1 MVFFFFFFFL
11 PERPPERQE
20 EVRVVGQ
27 EIHVVNEVLKREKII
42 FVNIFSGN
50 SSYFLLNTLLLPCST
65 MEFDIARLFCVL
77 SSSAGA
83 ASLSV
88 HGSSSAMTEW
98 CTISEER
105 EGKDFGD
112 PLIFQPWQLEMR
124 R

>member
-1 MVFFFFFFFL
+1 
-11 PERPPERQE
+11 
-20 EVRVVGQ
+20 
-27 EIHVVNEVLKREKII
+27 
-42 FVNIFSGN
+42 
-50 SSYFLLNTLLLPCST
+50 